1 MSRALAALPA
11 ASALER
17 LGAPPQWL
25 GAIGDRAAVED
36 ALRPHIP
43 DLRSCDVVRVRTK
56 AAGMGAVYLA
66 DVAGAGVIELHGRVA
81 APEPP
86 AGAEVG
92 LTGWRRYLPD
102 LRLVVERGNA
112 DAALP
117 ALRSMTDGN
126 EAARLIERLLHDAG
140 RCPGIR
146 VSACRPHVMRHKPGS
161 RCTVVYDLELAPDA
175 PAEWPRTVVA
185 KTYWGGKGR
194 VAWDAMR
201 DLWSSPVAAAGTL
214 ALAEPLA
221 FSPGDRI
228 VLQRSIPHRTTLKAM
243 VRESAGDGALDAA
256 ALARALRRTGRGL
269 AELHACGVRPPDV
282 RSWTDER
289 RETGEVVDRL
299 AALVP
304 SLDGAVSVLLD
315 ALDSRMA
322 AVGAPPA
329 APSHGSFRPAQVV
342 VGEDGAIGFIDF
354 DSFCLAEPAADCALF
369 CASLRDTGLRAL
381 REHGEGEAGSRMRL
395 DALAATFLDA
405 YAEAAPVSR
414 ERIALWEALDALT
427 GVLHCWTKAKLGR
440 LPYRLALLRQA
451 LHRAEI
457 A

>member
-1 MSRALAALPA
+1 MSRAVPALPA
-11 ASALER
+11 AAALER
-17 LGAPPQWL
+17 LGAPPEWL
-25 GAIGDRAAVED
+25 SGIGDRAAVEG
-36 ALRPHIP
+36 ALRPHVP
-43 DLRSCDVVRVRTK
+43 GLRSCEVVRVRTK

-66 DVAGAGVIELHGRVA
+66 DVAGSGLIELHGRVA
-81 APEPP
+81 APQPP
-86 AGAEVG
+86 AGAHVG
-92 LTGWRRYLPD
+92 MPGWRRYLPD

-117 ALRSMTDGN
+117 ALRSMTDGE
-126 EAARLIERLLHDAG
+126 EAARLVERLLHGSG

-146 VSACRPHVMRHKPGS
+146 VDACRPRVMRHKPGS
-161 RCTVVYDLELAPDA
+161 RCTVAYDLELAPGA
-175 PAEWPRTVVA
+175 PAAWPRAVVA

-201 DLWSSPVAAAGTL
+201 DLWRSPVAAAGTV

-221 FSPGDRI
+221 FSADDRI

-243 VRESAGDGALDAA
+243 VREAAGAGDAG

-269 AELHACGVRPPDV
+269 AELHACGVRPPDE
-282 RSWTDER
+282 RSWADER
-289 RETGEVVDRL
+289 REVGEVVDRL
-299 AALVP
+299 AALAP
-304 SLDGAVSVLLD
+304 SLEGAVSGLLD
-315 ALDSRMA
+315 GLDGRMA
-322 AVGAPPA
+322 AVAAPSA

-342 VGEDGAIGFIDF
+342 VDGDGAIGFIDF

-369 CASLRDTGLRAL
+369 CSSLRDTGLRAL
-381 REHGEGEAGSRMRL
+381 RELGGGAGDRAWL
-395 DALAATFLDA
+395 DGLAAEFLDA
-405 YAEAAPVSR
+405 YAEVAPVSR
-414 ERIALWEALDALT
+414 ERIALWEVLDALT

-440 LPYRLALLRQA
+440 LPYRLALLRHA

>member
-1 MSRALAALPA
+1 MSRALPALPA

-17 LGAPPQWL
+17 LGAPPGWL
-25 GAIGDRAAVED
+25 GAIGDRVAVED

-43 DLRSCDVVRVRTK
+43 GLRSCDVVRVRTK

-66 DVAGAGVIELHGRVA
+66 DVAGAGPIELHGRVA
-81 APEPP
+81 APAPP
-86 AGAEVG
+86 AGAHIG
-92 LTGWRRYLPD
+92 LPGWRRYLPE

-117 ALRSMTDGN
+117 ALPAMTDGD
-126 EAARLIERLLHDAG
+126 EAARLIERLLRDSG

-146 VSACRPHVMRHKPGS
+146 IPSCRARVMRHKPGS
-161 RCTVVYDLELAPDA
+161 RCTVAYDLELPAGA
-175 PAEWPRTVVA
+175 PADWPRAVVA

-194 VAWDAMR
+194 VAWDGMR
-201 DLWSSPVAAAGTL
+201 DLWRSPVARAGTV

-228 VLQRSIPHRTTLKAM
+228 VVQRSIPHRTTLKAM
-243 VRESAGDGALDAA
+243 VRESAGDGGRSAA
-256 ALARALRRTGRGL
+256 ALVSALRRTGRGL
-269 AELHACGVRPPDV
+269 AELQACGVRPPDV
-282 RSWTDER
+282 RAWADER
-289 RETGEVVDRL
+289 REAGEVVDRL

-304 SLDGAVSVLLD
+304 SLEGAVSGLLD
-315 ALDSRMA
+315 ALDRRMSA
-322 AVGAPPA
+322 EAPPA

-342 VGEDGAIGFIDF
+342 VDEDGTIGFIDF

-369 CASLRDTGLRAL
+369 CASLRDTGMRAL
-381 REHGEGEAGSRMRL
+381 REQGGDEAADRRRL
-395 DALAATFLDA
+395 DTLVAAFLDG
-405 YAEAAPVSR
+405 YAEAGPVSQ
-414 ERIALWEALDALT
+414 ERIAVWEVLDALT

-440 LPYRLALLRQA
+440 LPYRLALLRHA
-451 LHRAEI
+451 LHRAEV